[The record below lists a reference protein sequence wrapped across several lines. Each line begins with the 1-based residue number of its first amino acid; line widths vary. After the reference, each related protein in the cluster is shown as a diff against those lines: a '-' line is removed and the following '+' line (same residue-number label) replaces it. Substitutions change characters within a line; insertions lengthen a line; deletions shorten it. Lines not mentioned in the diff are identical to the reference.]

1 MARGMKII
9 TKTERLIIREIDP
22 SDTDAMLELHS
33 DPEVHRY
40 LGNKTITS
48 RDEIIDAIKSLRKQY
63 ADFGVGR
70 WAMINKKTDEFIGW
84 TGLQFVRES
93 INNHKDFY
101 DLGYRLLKKFWGQG
115 FATES
120 AIASVDYAFNKLGAT
135 EIYAMADIDNENSN
149 KILKNVGLRFIE
161 SFDNEGIKHNW
172 FKLTSS
178 EYERKKYKSE
188 ILDKIC
194 YTDLV
199 YERINKKLG
208 IHLSKDQ
215 IEEMIYT
222 IIKETNES
230 AFYKKGKNIYIT
242 NYNRNVRLT
251 INSYTNRIITADRLK
266 KKEQRTANKG
276 YTQ

>member
-1 MARGMKII
+1 MKII
-9 TKTERLIIREIDP
+9 TETERLIIREIEI
-22 SDTDAMLELHS
+22 SDTDVMLVLHS

-48 RDEIIDAIKSLRKQY
+48 REGIIDAIISLGKQY

-84 TGLQFVRES
+84 TGFQFVTES

-120 AIASVDYAFNKLGAT
+120 AFASIDYVFDKLGASV
-135 EIYAMADIDNENSN
+135 IYGMADIDNEGSN
-149 KILKNVGLRFIE
+149 KILRNVGLRFIE
-161 SFDNEGIKHNW
+161 SFDNEGVKHNW
-172 FKLTSS
+172 YKLTRS
-178 EYERKKYKSE
+178 EYERKKCKSE
-188 ILDKIC
+188 ILNKIC

-199 YERINKKLG
+199 YGRINKKLNKQ
-208 IHLSKDQ
+208 LSKDQ
-215 IEEMIYT
+215 IEEMIFT
-222 IIKETNES
+222 IIKETDDS
-230 AFYKKGKNIYIT
+230 QFYKKGKNIYIT
-242 NYNRNVRLT
+242 NDNRKVRLT

-266 KKEQRTANKG
+266 KTSK
-276 YTQ
+276 